1 MMGVFFARAM
11 WVCPVVLSPLCTSRA
26 AAPYAGDEG
35 QAGHSRVPQPT
46 ENRASTIAASSSR
59 CGSVC
64 GSPAFEVERLAGW
77 AALRERRA
85 QAIGGCAEGR
95 ADHIIQS
102 QRCDRDC
109 ASVSAA
115 ALQLS
120 LAPAVGQRRWRR
132 EATTDRLQR
141 SVTPPQRYARD
152 ASKDDRR
159 RHGRR
164 GAPREGGRNKSQG

>member
-1 MMGVFFARAM
+1 MRLCSSCNFVTVLGLALGGRRRHHAHDARRRLLPLTRRRAGILRLRNGVER
-11 WVCPVVLSPLCTSRA
+11 CLRPLLRLPTDPGSRA
-26 AAPYAGDEG
+26 SAI
-35 QAGHSRVPQPT
+35 Q
-46 ENRASTIAASSSR
+46 NR
-59 CGSVC
+59 G
-64 GSPAFEVERLAGW
+64 PK
-77 AALRERRA
+77 RRA
-85 QAIGGCAEGR
+85 PACASEVRRRTCALQDLPTALLR
-95 ADHIIQS
+95 AVLAT
-102 QRCDRDC
+102 DC

-164 GAPREGGRNKSQG
+164 GAPREGGRN